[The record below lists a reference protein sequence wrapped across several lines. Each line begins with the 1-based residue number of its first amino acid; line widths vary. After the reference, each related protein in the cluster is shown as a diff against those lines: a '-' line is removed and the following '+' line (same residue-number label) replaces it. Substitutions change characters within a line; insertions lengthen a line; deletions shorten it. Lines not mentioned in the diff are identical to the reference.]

1 MMASGT
7 TLVYH
12 GAAKMVIGESIL
24 TGALQMEEKDYQLA
38 LQYQVDLYT

>member
-12 GAAKMVIGESIL
+12 GAARMAIGESIL
-24 TGALQMEEKDYQLA
+24 MGTLQMEGKDYQLA
-38 LQYQVDLYT
+38 LPYQVYLYT